1 LPVTLFHNPRCST
14 SRNALALLRERG
26 VEPEIVDY
34 LKTGWDAATL
44 NRLAAETAWAAAFGG
59 CCGQRRGAP
68 RPSSPP
74 TPCDAAILKA
84 MIADPILV
92 ERPIVETEKGA
103 RIGRPI
109 ERVLEVL

>member
-26 VEPEIVDY
+26 IEPEIVDY

-44 NRLAAETAWAAAFGG
+44 TRLASETGGGLRGLLRIREEGAKALLAA
-59 CCGQRRGAP
+59 
-68 RPSSPP
+68 
-74 TPCDAAILKA
+74 DASDTTILKA
-84 MIADPILV
+84 MIAEPVLV
-92 ERPIVETEKGA
+92 ERPIVETGKGA

-109 ERVLEVL
+109 ERVLEIL